1 MSMSRDIFVVFFVL
15 ALLTLPVGGISSVA
29 RADEFTST
37 NFTITAPTI
46 SSGGYATSTSFTLQS
61 IVSPFAV
68 GTSSITSFGLN
79 PGFLFYPF
87 VSTPVVTATA
97 GDAQVALSW
106 TAASGVLGWTV
117 GGYDVGQSTA
127 SGGPYSYSS
136 VGNVTSST
144 RTGLTNDTTYYFVV
158 VPKDALGN
166 RIATSTQVSGTPVA
180 SSPSPSPSPSPSGG
194 GGATGGGGAPAPSS
208 SGASVFFTGRAYP
221 RSTITLLKDAGVAA
235 TTIAGSDASFSI
247 TLSGLSGGSYIFS
260 VYGEDKD
267 GNRSSLLTFPVT
279 VTAGANSN
287 VGGIFIAPSIAV
299 DKSEV
304 KRGDAIAFFGQSVP
318 SSDILISVNSEEE
331 FFART
336 VADNDGVYFHNF
348 DTSFLE
354 LGAHSSKSRSSIG
367 NIETSSFGRAA
378 TFIVGT
384 KNVAAV
390 ATKKGLRGDMNGDG
404 KVNLVDFSIAAYW
417 YKRTLSGDIVAKE
430 TANLNGDGKIDLV
443 DFSIM
448 AFNWTG

>member
-1 MSMSRDIFVVFFVL
+1 MSMSKGLFVAFFVF
-15 ALLTLPVGGISSVA
+15 ALVIFSAGGIFSVA
-29 RADEFTST
+29 LADEFTST
-37 NFTITAPTI
+37 NFTVTAPTI
-46 SSGGYATSTSFTLQS
+46 SSGGYATSTSFTLHS
-61 IVSPFAV
+61 ILSPFAV

-97 GDAQVALSW
+97 GDAEVALSW
-106 TAASGVLGWTV
+106 TASSGVLGWTV

-144 RTGLTNDTTYYFVV
+144 RTGLTNGTTYYFVV
-158 VPKDALGN
+158 LPKEN
-166 RIATSTQVSGTPVA
+166 VSSIRIATSTQVSGTPEA
-180 SSPSPSPSPSPSGG
+180 AEDEGG
-194 GGATGGGGAPAPSS
+194 GGGGPGGGGPGGGPGAPAG
-208 SGASVFFTGRAYP
+208 SGASVFFTGKAYP
-221 RSTITLLKDAGVAA
+221 RSTITLLKDAQVAA
-235 TTIAGSDASFSI
+235 TTIAGADAAFSM

-260 VYGEDKD
+260 VYSEDKD
-267 GNRSSLLTFPVT
+267 GVRSSLLTFPVT
-279 VTAGANSN
+279 VTANVNSN

-304 KRGDAIAFFGQSVP
+304 KRGDAIAIFGQSVP
-318 SSDILISVNSEEE
+318 KSDILISVNSEEE

-336 VADNDGVYFHNF
+336 VADGDGIYLYNF

-354 LGAHSSKSRSSIG
+354 HGTHSSKSRSSIG
-367 NIETSSFGRAA
+367 NIESSSFGRAA

-404 KVNLVDFSIAAYW
+404 KVNLIDFSIAAYW
-417 YKRTLSGDIVAKE
+417 YKRVLSGDIVQKE
-430 TANLNGDGKIDLV
+430 VANLNGDGKIDLI